1 MDPRQTDDDLA
12 RLLRGHLNVAPKAS
26 PDFRSAVWRRIE
38 ARRAEENRWT
48 GWLRLHRAPVASAA
62 LASLALSVGLGN
74 WAASLQTR
82 QVRERWVEQYVASID
97 HGVRTSLG
105 EGP

>member
-12 RLLRGHLNVAPKAS
+12 RLLRGYLNVAPKAS

-38 ARRAEENRWT
+38 SRRAAENRWT
-48 GWLRLHRAPVASAA
+48 DWLRLHRTPVASAA

-74 WAASLQTR
+74 WAAGLQAR
-82 QVRERWVEQYVASID
+82 QIRERWVEQYVASID

>member
-1 MDPRQTDDDLA
+1 MDPSRHDDDLA
-12 RLLRGHLNVAPKAS
+12 RMLRGHLNVAPQAS

-38 ARRAEENRWT
+38 ARRAEQNRWT
-48 GWLRLHRAPVASAA
+48 GWLRLHRMPVASAA

-74 WAASLQTR
+74 WAAGLQAR
-82 QVRERWVEQYVASID
+82 QMRERLVEQYVASID

>member
-1 MDPRQTDDDLA
+1 MDPRQPDHDLS
-12 RLLRGHLNVAPKAS
+12 RLLRGHLNVAPQAS
-26 PDFRSAVWRRIE
+26 PDFRAAVWRRIE
-38 ARRAEENRWT
+38 SRRVEQSRWT
-48 GWLRLHRAPVASAA
+48 GWLRLHRTPVASAA

-74 WAASLQTR
+74 WAAGLQAR
-82 QVRERWVEQYVASID
+82 QIRERWVEQYVACID